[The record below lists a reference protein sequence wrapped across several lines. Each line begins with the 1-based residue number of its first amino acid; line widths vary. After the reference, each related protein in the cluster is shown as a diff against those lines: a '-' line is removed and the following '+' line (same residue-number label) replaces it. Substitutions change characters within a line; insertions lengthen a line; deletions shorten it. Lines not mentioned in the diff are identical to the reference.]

1 VLAVSLSYDK
11 LWKLLIDNHIK
22 RKELREMIEVSSS
35 TMARLS
41 KNQTV
46 SLEVLMKI
54 CKVLR
59 CDIGDII
66 EITDEE

>member
-1 VLAVSLSYDK
+1 MSISYDK

>member
-1 VLAVSLSYDK
+1 MSLSYDK